1 MSKPFEKLGEKLL
14 RAGVAPRHVR
24 AYLTELRDHLVDLT
38 ERESAAGADAPDA
51 LHRAHAALGDD
62 DTLAA
67 ALLSRPRLR
76 SMTARVP
83 WLVFGILPP
92 LTILLAAAVL
102 TLAALMCLSGLNV
115 IGRHAVA
122 APPWLPATT
131 QAMVLASNLMVVPAI
146 AALFIAIARCQ
157 RLRLLW
163 PMLAVLLIAALSL
176 HWENDP
182 HVRDPQGWGAIM
194 ATYHYSGISIR
205 VSVTPVFL
213 QAWWKA
219 MAAHGFMLTAQ
230 YALTL
235 LPLAWLLRRQRKD
248 VVAS

>member
-1 MSKPFEKLGEKLL
+1 MLRPFEALDERLL

-24 AYLTELRDHLVDLT
+24 AYLTELREHLVDLT
-38 ERESAAGADAPDA
+38 ERECAAGADAPDA
-51 LHRAHAALGDD
+51 LRRAHAALGDD

-76 SMTARVP
+76 SMTARAP

-92 LTILLAAAVL
+92 LTMLLAAAVL
-102 TLAALMCLSGLNV
+102 TLAALICLSGLNV

-122 APPWLPATT
+122 PPPWLPATT
-131 QAMVLASNLMVVPAI
+131 RVMVLAGNLVIVPAI
-146 AALFIAIARCQ
+146 AALFIAIARRQ

-163 PMLAVLLIAALSL
+163 PVLAVLLTALLSL
-176 HWENDP
+176 HWDNDP

-194 ATYHYSGISIR
+194 ATYHYSGISTR

-213 QAWWKA
+213 PAWWKA
-219 MAAHGFMLTAQ
+219 MAAHGFMLMAQ
-230 YALTL
+230 YALIL
-235 LPLAWLLRRQRKD
+235 LPLAWLLRRRSKGI
-248 VVAS
+248 VAS